1 MVKVSKLGEVAERFD
16 KSRINEICFERI
28 KTGFDNLDTMLGG
41 GIAPGLTIIGAISNL
56 GKSTFVLQIAEN
68 IAKTGR
74 PVLFFSME
82 MTATRIA
89 SKAISR
95 QIFLQSE
102 KKNIDSSISAD
113 SLLSKESINRIPD
126 SMWDKIKMASEQT
139 SKDGENLYIIEGGAK
154 MNSCRQIY
162 RYVRDFIN
170 MQEQEAAENGT
181 QVIKPVV
188 MIDYLQI
195 LHSDVTGGARAE
207 IDDNIRVLKE
217 LTTVGENAI
226 DKLVARDSNEK
237 NSICDNAVQN
247 NQNAEIPVI
256 VISSIGRQFYERR
269 MSLDAFK
276 ESGSIEYSADVV
288 LGMEFTNVEKKG
300 KDFDMNKEKQK
311 FPRNVSVV
319 SLKQRYGMC
328 GVSADFDYY
337 AKFDCFIEKESPVGY
352 EEPVIEKVVTTKKP
366 VQKVL

>member
-1 MVKVSKLGEVAERFD
+1 MVKVSKLGEVAERFE

-28 KTGFDNLDTMLGG
+28 KTGFHNLDAMLGG

-95 QIFLQSE
+95 QVFLQSE
-102 KKNIDSSISAD
+102 KKSIDSSVSAD
-113 SLLSKESINRIPD
+113 SLLSKESINRISD
-126 SMWDKIKMASEQT
+126 SMWDKIKVASEQT
-139 SKDGENLYIIEGGAK
+139 SKDGENLYIIEGGDK
-154 MNSCRQIY
+154 MNSCREIY

-170 MQEQEAAENGT
+170 MQSQEEEK
-181 QVIKPVV
+181 VKPVV
-188 MIDYLQI
+188 IIDYLQI
-195 LHSDVTGGARAE
+195 LHSDVNGGTRAE

-217 LTTVGENAI
+217 LTTVGENVI
-226 DKLVARDSNEK
+226 DRFVEKDSEEGTA
-237 NSICDNAVQN
+237 SHNAAYVN
-247 NQNAEIPVI
+247 KNAEIPVI

-269 MSLDAFK
+269 MSLEAFK

-288 LGMEFTNVEKKG
+288 LGMEFTDIEKLG
-300 KDFDMNKEKQK
+300 KSFDINKEKKK

-328 GVSADFDYY
+328 GVSVDFEYY
-337 AKFDCFIEKESPVGY
+337 ANFDCFIEKESKGEY
-352 EEPVIEKVVTTKKP
+352 EEPAIEKVVVAKKP